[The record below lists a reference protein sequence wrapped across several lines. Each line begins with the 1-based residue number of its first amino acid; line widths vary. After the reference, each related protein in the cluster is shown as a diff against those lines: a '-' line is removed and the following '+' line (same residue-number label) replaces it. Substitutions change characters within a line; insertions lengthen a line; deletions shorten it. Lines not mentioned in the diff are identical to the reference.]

1 MKNVIKFILVCVTFV
16 SANVFAATMDG
27 SLIVGGAYSA
37 TGGSNL
43 GDATTIDLG
52 TVFANG
58 GTGDVVGTISIFTP
72 AGTGNS
78 ASLTAFLPVNN
89 FFTVGGWTLDLST
102 LNVIQQ
108 SVGVLNLSGVGVL
121 SGNGFDAT
129 NVDWSLSSQS
139 TTSYSMTVSN
149 AVVPVPAAA
158 WLFGSGLLGLVGIAR
173 RRT

>member
-89 FFTVGGWTLDLST
+89 FFTVGGWTLE
-102 LNVIQQ
+102 
-108 SVGVLNLSGVGVL
+108 
-121 SGNGFDAT
+121 
-129 NVDWSLSSQS
+129 
-139 TTSYSMTVSN
+139 
-149 AVVPVPAAA
+149 
-158 WLFGSGLLGLVGIAR
+158 
-173 RRT
+173 

>member
-78 ASLTAFLPVNN
+78 ASLQLFLWMRWKYQ
-89 FFTVGGWTLDLST
+89 T
-102 LNVIQQ
+102 
-108 SVGVLNLSGVGVL
+108 
-121 SGNGFDAT
+121 
-129 NVDWSLSSQS
+129 
-139 TTSYSMTVSN
+139 
-149 AVVPVPAAA
+149 
-158 WLFGSGLLGLVGIAR
+158 
-173 RRT
+173 